1 MIVSFSHK
9 GLRDLYESGSRRG
22 VPAQQVPKLRRI
34 LTVLDR
40 ARVPEDLQGPAGWRV
55 HELKGARA
63 GEWSI
68 TVTGNW
74 RVTFRFTND
83 QNVELVGYE
92 DYH

>member
-9 GLRDLYESGSRRG
+9 GLSDLYESDSKRG

-40 ARVPEDLQGPAGWRV
+40 ARAPEDLQGPVGWHA
-55 HELKGARA
+55 HELEGDRA
-63 GEWSI
+63 GDWSL

-74 RVTFRFTND
+74 RIVFRFTDD
-83 QNVELVGYE
+83 QNVELVDDE